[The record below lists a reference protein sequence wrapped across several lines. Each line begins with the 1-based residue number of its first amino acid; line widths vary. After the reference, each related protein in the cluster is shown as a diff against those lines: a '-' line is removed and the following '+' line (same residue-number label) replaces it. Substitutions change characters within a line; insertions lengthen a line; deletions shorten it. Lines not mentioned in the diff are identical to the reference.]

1 MDIYTLQKQHKM
13 KNILK
18 QFKLLPL
25 LFLLLAVGCNNEPDD
40 KEIQEKVDETMRA
53 NARYEGITA
62 TVAGGVVTLDGTCDG
77 ENCATNIAQQLKQDA
92 SVDSVVNNVTQAETE
107 TDLTMRTSVQN
118 IVSKYEGVQA
128 DVDNGVIIL
137 RGSIKSNLLQP
148 LMNEISVLKPSKIDN
163 QMVVN

>member
-1 MDIYTLQKQHKM
+1 M

-18 QFKLLPL
+18 QLNWLPL
-25 LFLLLAVGCNNEPDD
+25 LCLVLVGSCNNTPDD

-62 TVAGGVVTLDGTCDG
+62 TVAGGVVTLDGKCDG
-77 ENCATNIAQQLKQDA
+77 ENCVTNIAQQLKQDA

-118 IVSKYEGVQA
+118 IISKYEGVQA
-128 DVDNGVIIL
+128 DVDQGGIIL

-148 LMNEISVLKPSKIDN
+148 LMNEISALKPNKIDN